1 MRAWTSLRSL
11 EKPARFV
18 PWACAIVTHAAQD
31 GARRAKVRRAEP
43 LPEVPSR
50 EPGGPSEAR
59 REEIL
64 RAVASLDA
72 PLREAVE
79 LFYFGGLT
87 YREIAEAVGMS
98 VPTVNVRLSAA
109 RSRLK
114 EVLEKS
120 HDG

>member
-1 MRAWTSLRSL
+1 
-11 EKPARFV
+11 V

-31 GARRAKVRRAEP
+31 RARREKVRRAEP

-50 EPGGPSEAR
+50 EPPGPTEAR
-59 REEIL
+59 REQVL

-72 PLREAVE
+72 PLREAIE

-87 YREIAEAVGMS
+87 YREIAEAIGMS
-98 VPTVNVRLSAA
+98 VPTVNLRLAAA
-109 RSRLK
+109 RTRLK
-114 EVLEKS
+114 EALEKS